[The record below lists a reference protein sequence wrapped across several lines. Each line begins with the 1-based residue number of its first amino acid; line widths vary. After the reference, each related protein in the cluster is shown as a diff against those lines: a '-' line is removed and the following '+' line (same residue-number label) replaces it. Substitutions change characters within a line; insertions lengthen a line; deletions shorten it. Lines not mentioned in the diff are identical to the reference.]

1 MKKTKRGSTSISISN
16 AQSPRNLTHKLVTT
30 LFPTKLYQRSLKW
43 GHISKSFK
51 NLPTDLWP
59 GDAGI
64 GADLLRHIC
73 HINYK
78 QLTLSDPI
86 WPALSLDPFQ
96 QAHLHRF
103 DWLRDLRALGNDPA
117 KGKARQLVTDWLITH
132 GTWQELPWRPAIL
145 SARLSNWLMS
155 FKFLTV
161 STDPIFSQTLRTSI
175 VTQARHL
182 NRVATWGWEDWSLFD
197 VVKGQMLCGIC
208 IPGNQAALDAGFSL
222 LAQEIKR
229 QILPDGGHF
238 QRSPSLQLHVLRCL
252 IEIRE
257 ILQAAALEVP
267 INLQT
272 AIDRMGPMLRSY
284 RLSDGSLGLFN
295 GGTEEDSRAIDTI
308 FGKIAVKGKALSSA
322 PHTGFQRITAGHT
335 LILMDTGGVPPQDAS
350 HNIHAGA
357 LSFEM
362 CVGKEKLIVNCGSHA
377 GREGDAWA
385 LASRTTAAHSTVC
398 VNDTNSL
405 VLPTGPVPLQ
415 QARETAVQRREA
427 DGNIWLEASHEGY
440 KSNFGLIHRRKLYLD
455 ASGTD
460 FRGEDSLLGGGGKY
474 FAVRFHL
481 HPHAQA
487 SLVQDGKAV
496 LLRVGRGKG
505 QGWNFRA
512 SGGSI
517 SLEES
522 IYLGKPSEPRN
533 GRQIIVAGVMEND
546 EATIKWRFKQIS
558 T

>member
-1 MKKTKRGSTSISISN
+1 MKKTKKRPTSTLMMD
-16 AQSPRNLTHKLVTT
+16 ALSPKHLTHKLLST

-43 GHISKSFK
+43 GRISKNFRNS
-51 NLPTDLWP
+51 PHDLWP
-59 GDAGI
+59 GDAGG

-73 HINYK
+73 NINCK

-86 WPALSLDPFQ
+86 WPALSLDLSQ

-103 DWLRDLRALGNDPA
+103 SWLRDLRALGSDPA
-117 KGKARQLVTDWLITH
+117 KGKARQLVADWLISH
-132 GTWQELPWRPAIL
+132 GTWQKLSWRPDIL
-145 SARLSNWLMS
+145 SERLSNWLIS
-155 FKFLTV
+155 FEFLTG
-161 STDPIFSQTLRTSI
+161 SPDSFFAQTLRTSI
-175 VTQARHL
+175 VAQARHL
-182 NRVATWGWEDWSLFD
+182 NRVATWGWADSSLFD
-197 VVKGQMLCGIC
+197 VVKGQMLCGMC
-208 IPGNQAALDAGFSL
+208 IPGNQDSLEAGFSL

-238 QRSPSLQLHVLRCL
+238 QRSPSIQLQVMRRL

-267 INLQT
+267 IDLQT
-272 AIDRMGPMLRSY
+272 ALDRMGPMLRSY

-295 GGTEEDSRAIDTI
+295 GGTEEDSRAIDI
-308 FGKIAVKGKALSSA
+308 VFGKIAVKGKALSSA
-322 PHTGFQRITAGHT
+322 PHTGFQRIAAGRT
-335 LILMDTGGVPPQDAS
+335 LILMDTGGAPPQDAS

-362 CVGKEKLIVNCGSHA
+362 CIGKQKLIVNCGSHA
-377 GREGDAWA
+377 GRDDAWA

-415 QARETAVQRREA
+415 LARETAVQRREA

-440 KSNFGLIHRRKLYLD
+440 KSNFGLIHRRKLYLG
-455 ASGTD
+455 ASGAD
-460 FRGEDSLLGGGGKY
+460 FRGEDNLLGNSGKY

-517 SLEES
+517 SLEAS
-522 IYLGKPSEPRN
+522 IYLGKPGEPRHGN
-533 GRQIIVAGVMEND
+533 QIVVAGVMENN
-546 EATIKWRFKQIS
+546 EATVKWRFEQIS